1 MMTWL
6 DWVQWPAMGATVVAA
21 WLVAS
26 QSPRRRNWGF
36 WWFILSNVLWV
47 VWGWYARAYALIVL
61 QICLVILNLRGA
73 KKNDP
78 EKSAPADA

>member
-1 MMTWL
+1 LRPGWSHRN
-6 DWVQWPAMGATVVAA
+6 VPGGATGLLVV
-21 WLVAS
+21 
-26 QSPRRRNWGF
+26 
-36 WWFILSNVLWV
+36 ILSNVLWV

-78 EKSAPADA
+78 EKTVTADA

>member
-1 MMTWL
+1 MEWL

-21 WLVAS
+21 RLVAS
-26 QSPRRRNWGF
+26 RSPRRRNWGF
-36 WWFILSNVLWV
+36 WWLILSNVFWV
-47 VWGWYARAYALIVL
+47 VWGWYAHAYALIVL

-78 EKSAPADA
+78 EKSAMADA

>member
-1 MMTWL
+1 MEWL

-26 QSPRRRNWGF
+26 RSPRRRNWGF

-78 EKSAPADA
+78 EKSATADA